1 MTITRAGI
9 SSQVGDMNETIQRFG
24 RDLLEAGVVLR
35 QRAVLMLLYDRALS
49 AGSPA
54 SWARLYRT
62 LFSALRLLTEKRP
75 DAVKGSRR
83 AIDSLLRI
91 LEDDFGAALF
101 GPEATLR
108 LRWSLEWALPRER
121 STIAGVVAPL
131 VASTI

>member
-1 MTITRAGI
+1 
-9 SSQVGDMNETIQRFG
+9 MNDTIQRFG
-24 RDLLEAGVVLR
+24 RDLLEAGVVMR

-49 AGSPA
+49 AGLPA

-62 LFSALRLLTEKRP
+62 LFSALRLLAEKRP
-75 DAVKGSRR
+75 DAVKGSRL

-101 GPEATLR
+101 GAEATRR
-108 LRWSLEWALPRER
+108 LRWSLERQRPRR
-121 STIAGVVAPL
+121 RTTITGVAAPL

>member
-1 MTITRAGI
+1 
-9 SSQVGDMNETIQRFG
+9 MNDPIQRFDH
-24 RDLLEAGVVLR
+24 DLFEAGVVMR
-35 QRAVLMLLYDRALS
+35 QRAVLMLLYDHALS

-62 LFSALRLLTEKRP
+62 LFSALRLLAGKRL
-75 DAVKGSRR
+75 DAVAGSRI

-101 GPEATLR
+101 GPEATR
-108 LRWSLEWALPRER
+108 SLRWSLETRPPRER

-131 VASTI
+131 VASTM